1 MAKSL
6 LYRLFGLGKLPKQLR
21 ATFESEGILLLDEG
35 VPSSLTY
42 LDFRAPGKRF
52 AWKRQW
58 FTASLVMTQSRIVA
72 LQYSNFAINVPFADE
87 RVQKMRFSVE
97 GESTLLVEF
106 DAGLFHEKWSGRIEY
121 RFKTP
126 QGQVILRMLKE
137 REVLAPLP
145 VLGSD
150 ETT

>member
-35 VPSSLTY
+35 VPSSVTY
-42 LDFRAPGKRF
+42 LDFHAPGKRF

-58 FTASLVMTQSRIVA
+58 FNASIVITQTRIVA
-72 LQYSNFAINVPFADE
+72 LQYSNFAINVPFGDE
-87 RVQKMRFSVE
+87 RIQKMRFSVE
-97 GESTLLVEF
+97 GESALLVAF
-106 DAGLFHEKWSGRIEY
+106 DAGLFHPNWSGTIEY

-126 QGQVILRMLKE
+126 QGPVFLEKLRE
-137 REVLAPLP
+137 RIGEA
-145 VLGSD
+145 
-150 ETT
+150 